1 MSALPGA
8 PSIADCHLRRRPRGA
23 STAGFLRESRDLANI
38 VFTVVNISKRDLTL
52 RYSERLDSNTIRTYD
67 DHIVIEETVMHRSA
81 VQAANDFV
89 EMFSLAAFLT
99 MIALVAKAFG
109 A

>member
-1 MSALPGA
+1 M
-8 PSIADCHLRRRPRGA
+8 
-23 STAGFLRESRDLANI
+23 RESQDLANI
-38 VFTVVNISKRDLTL
+38 VFIVVNISKRDLTL
-52 RYSERLDSNTIRTYD
+52 RHSRRLDSNTIRTYAA
-67 DHIVIEETVMHRSA
+67 HIVIEETVMHRSA

-89 EMFSLAAFLT
+89 ELISLAAFLT